1 MRAFISQRLIPTVDG
16 KRAAAIEILLGTP
29 TVKELILRGDI
40 DGIKEVMRK
49 SENIGMQ
56 TFDTALFRLY
66 DAGRISLD
74 EAIKNADSA
83 NDLRLRVKLSKEGK
97 EPDAEE
103 EKPSLSLSLEPV
115 TSEEEEQ

>member
-1 MRAFISQRLIPTVDG
+1 
-16 KRAAAIEILLGTP
+16 
-29 TVKELILRGDI
+29 
-40 DGIKEVMRK
+40 MRK

-56 TFDTALFRLY
+56 TFDTALFHLY

-97 EPDAEE
+97 EPESAEE

-115 TSEEEEQ
+115 AQAEEEL